1 MSCETEE
8 FLTDELI
15 TLLERTSDLIL
26 RGGIARPPEK
36 AAIIADAYE
45 RVRSTLE
52 TRQSDPQ
59 HRRQWGPT

>member
-15 TLLERTSDLIL
+15 TLLERMSDLIL

-36 AAIIADAYE
+36 AAIIADA
-45 RVRSTLE
+45 
-52 TRQSDPQ
+52 
-59 HRRQWGPT
+59 

>member
-1 MSCETEE
+1 MSRETEE

-15 TLLERTSDLIL
+15 TLLERTGDPIL
-26 RGGIARPPEK
+26 PGEIDRPPEQVE
-36 AAIIADAYE
+36 IIADTQK

-59 HRRQWGPT
+59 HCR